1 MPKVPRKERPRNAGD
16 HHPVPGKQEIERRC
30 ALTHEVKPAA
40 DLIRFVVGPDD
51 VLVPDTDARAE
62 GRGVWI
68 SLGSAMVAEAIK
80 KKAFA
85 KSLKTNVTVP
95 PDLAELTRLRL
106 EQRFVN
112 ALQMAKKSGQLLT
125 GAMKVKS
132 ALETGQA
139 IALLTATDA
148 AGDGKKKMLATLKAS
163 SKAAEEQGLP
173 GADRPHFELLDSGQ
187 LGLALG
193 IESVIHAAPTQGA
206 AGETAVK
213 RAERLARY
221 IAN

>member
-1 MPKVPRKERPRNAGD
+1 M
-16 HHPVPGKQEIERRC
+16 PGKNEIERRC

-40 DLIRFVVGPDD
+40 ELIRFVVGPDG

-62 GRGVWI
+62 GRGVWV
-68 SLGSAMVAEAIK
+68 SLGEKLVAEAVK
-80 KKAFA
+80 KKVFA
-85 KSLKTNVTVP
+85 KSLKTNVAVP
-95 PDLAELTRLRL
+95 EDLPALTRQRL

-112 ALQMAKKSGQLLT
+112 SLQMARKAGQLLT
-125 GAMKVKS
+125 GAMKVKA
-132 ALETGQA
+132 ALETGEA
-139 IALLTATDA
+139 IALVTATDA
-148 AGDGKKKMLATLKAS
+148 ADDGRKKMLATLKAS
-163 SKAAEEQGLP
+163 SKAAEELGLP
-173 GADRPHFELLDSGQ
+173 GADRPHFELLDSAQ

-206 AGETAVK
+206 AGEAAVK

>member
-1 MPKVPRKERPRNAGD
+1 M
-16 HHPVPGKQEIERRC
+16 PGKDEIERRC

-40 DLIRFVVGPDD
+40 ELIRFVVGPDD
-51 VLVPDTDARAE
+51 VLVPDTDAKAE

-68 SLGSAMVAEAIK
+68 SLGEAFVAEAIK

-85 KSLKTNVTVP
+85 KSLKTAVTVP
-95 PDLAELTRLRL
+95 DDLPALTRHRL

-112 ALQMAKKSGQLLT
+112 SLQMARKAGQLAT
-125 GAMKVKS
+125 GATKVKA
-132 ALETGQA
+132 ALETGEA
-139 IALLTATDA
+139 IALVTATDA
-148 AGDGKKKMLATLKAS
+148 ADDGKKKMLATLKAA
-163 SKAAEEQGLP
+163 SKAAEELGLP
-173 GADRPHFELLDSGQ
+173 GANRPHFELLDSAQ

>member
-1 MPKVPRKERPRNAGD
+1 M
-16 HHPVPGKQEIERRC
+16 PGKDEIERRC

-40 DLIRFVVGPDD
+40 ELIRFVVGPDD
-51 VLVPDTDARAE
+51 VLVPDTDAKAE
-62 GRGVWI
+62 GRGVWL
-68 SLGSAMVAEAIK
+68 SLGETFVAEAVR

-85 KSLKTNVTVP
+85 RSLKTPVTVAA
-95 PDLAELTRLRL
+95 DLPALTRLRL
-106 EQRFVN
+106 EQRYIA
-112 ALQMAKKSGQLLT
+112 ALQMARKAGQLLT

-132 ALETGQA
+132 ALETGEA
-139 IALLTATDA
+139 IALITATDA
-148 AGDGKKKMLATLKAS
+148 ADDGKKKMLATLKAS

-173 GADRPHFELLDSGQ
+173 GSDRPHFELLDSAQ

-206 AGETAVK
+206 AGETVVK

>member
-1 MPKVPRKERPRNAGD
+1 M
-16 HHPVPGKQEIERRC
+16 PGKDEIERRC

-40 DLIRFVVGPDD
+40 ELIRFVVGPDD
-51 VLVPDTDARAE
+51 MLVHDTDAKAE

-68 SLGSAMVAEAIK
+68 SLGETFVAEAVK

-85 KSLKTNVTVP
+85 KSLKTSVNV
-95 PDLAELTRLRL
+95 PDDLPALTRRRL
-106 EQRFVN
+106 EQRFVSS
-112 ALQMAKKSGQLLT
+112 LQMARKAGQLMV
-125 GAMKVKS
+125 GATKVKA
-132 ALETGQA
+132 ALETGEA

-148 AGDGKKKMLATLKAS
+148 ADDGKKKMLATLKAS
-163 SKAAEEQGLP
+163 SKAAEELGLP
-173 GADRPHFELLDSGQ
+173 GADRPHFELLDSAQ

-206 AGETAVK
+206 AGEAAVK

>member
-1 MPKVPRKERPRNAGD
+1 
-16 HHPVPGKQEIERRC
+16 VPGKDEIERRC

-40 DLIRFVVGPDD
+40 ELIRFVVGPDD
-51 VLVPDTDARAE
+51 VLVPDTDAKAE

-68 SLGSAMVAEAIK
+68 SLGETFVAEAIK

-85 KSLKTNVTVP
+85 KSLKTAVTVP
-95 PDLAELTRLRL
+95 ENLPALTRQRL
-106 EQRFVN
+106 EQRFV
-112 ALQMAKKSGQLLT
+112 ASLQMARKAGQLMT
-125 GAMKVKS
+125 GAMKVKA
-132 ALETGQA
+132 ALETGEA
-139 IALLTATDA
+139 IALVTATDA
-148 AGDGKKKMLATLKAS
+148 ADDGKKKMLATLKAS

-173 GADRPHFELLDSGQ
+173 GAGRPHFELLDSAQ

-206 AGETAVK
+206 AGEAAVK

>member
-1 MPKVPRKERPRNAGD
+1 
-16 HHPVPGKQEIERRC
+16 VPGKDEIERRC

-40 DLIRFVVGPDD
+40 ELIRFVVGPDD
-51 VLVPDTDARAE
+51 VLVPDTDAKAE

-68 SLGSAMVAEAIK
+68 SLGEALVAEAIK

-85 KSLKTNVTVP
+85 KSLRTSINVP
-95 PDLAELTRLRL
+95 DDLAALTRRRL

-112 ALQMAKKSGQLLT
+112 SLQMARKAGQLMV
-125 GAMKVKS
+125 GATKVKA
-132 ALETGQA
+132 ALETGEA

-148 AGDGKKKMLATLKAS
+148 AADGKKKMLATLKAS
-163 SKAAEEQGLP
+163 SKAAEELGLRGP
-173 GADRPHFELLDSGQ
+173 ERPHFELLDSAQ

-206 AGETAVK
+206 AGEAAVK

>member
-1 MPKVPRKERPRNAGD
+1 M
-16 HHPVPGKQEIERRC
+16 PGKDEIERRC

-40 DLIRFVVGPDD
+40 ELIRFVVGPDG

-68 SLGSAMVAEAIK
+68 SLGEKQIAEAVK

-85 KSLKTNVTVP
+85 KSLKSEVRVP
-95 PDLAELTRLRL
+95 DDLPALTRRRL
-106 EQRFVN
+106 EQRFVSS
-112 ALQMAKKSGQLLT
+112 LQMARKAGQLLT
-125 GAMKVKS
+125 GMMKVKT
-132 ALETGQA
+132 ALETGEA
-139 IALLTATDA
+139 IALITATDA
-148 AGDGKKKMLATLKAS
+148 AEDGRKKLIATLTAS
-163 SKAAEEQGLP
+163 DKAAAEQGLAVP
-173 GADRPHFELLDSGQ
+173 PRGHFELLDSAQ

-193 IESVIHAAPTQGA
+193 IENVIHAAPTQGA
-206 AGETAVK
+206 AGEAAVK

>member
-1 MPKVPRKERPRNAGD
+1 M
-16 HHPVPGKQEIERRC
+16 PGKQEIERRC
-30 ALTHEVKPAA
+30 ALTFEVKPAA

-51 VLVPDTDARAE
+51 VLVPDTDAKAE

-68 SLGSAMVAEAIK
+68 SLGENFVAEAVK

-85 KSLKTNVTVP
+85 KSLKTAVTVP
-95 PDLAELTRLRL
+95 EDLPALTRRRL
-106 EQRFVN
+106 EQRFV
-112 ALQMAKKSGQLLT
+112 ASLQMAKKSGQLMT
-125 GAMKVKS
+125 GAMKVKA
-132 ALETGQA
+132 ALETGEA
-139 IALLTATDA
+139 IALVTAIDA
-148 AGDGKKKMLATLKAS
+148 AEDGRKKMLATLKAS

-173 GADRPHFELLDSGQ
+173 GADRPHFELLDSAQ

-206 AGETAVK
+206 AGEAAVK

>member
-1 MPKVPRKERPRNAGD
+1 M
-16 HHPVPGKQEIERRC
+16 PGKQEIERRC

-40 DLIRFVVGPDD
+40 DLLRFVVGPDG
-51 VLVPDTDARAE
+51 VLVPDTEARAE

-68 SLGSAMVAEAIK
+68 SLGAHFVAEAVR

-85 KSLKTNVTVP
+85 RSLKAEVSVP
-95 PDLAELTRLRL
+95 ADLPALARLRL
-106 EQRFVN
+106 EQRLL
-112 ALQMAKKSGQLLT
+112 ASLQMAKKAGQLLT
-125 GAMKVKS
+125 GATKVKA
-132 ALETGQA
+132 ALESGGA
-139 IALLTATDA
+139 LALLTATDA
-148 AGDGKKKMLATLKAS
+148 AEDGLKKMLATR
-163 SKAAEEQGLP
+163 KAASLAAAEQGIEA
-173 GADRPHFELLDSGQ
+173 ADVPHFQLLDSGQ

-206 AGETAVK
+206 AGEAAVK

>member
-1 MPKVPRKERPRNAGD
+1 
-16 HHPVPGKQEIERRC
+16 VPGKDTVERRC
-30 ALTHEVKPAA
+30 ALTHEVKEAA

-68 SLGSAMVAEAIK
+68 SLGEKHVAEAVK

-85 KSLKTNVTVP
+85 KSLKTSVTVP
-95 PDLAELTRLRL
+95 DDLPGLTRLRL
-106 EQRFVN
+106 EQRFLSS
-112 ALQMAKKSGQLLT
+112 LQMAKKSGQLLT
-125 GAMKVKS
+125 GAMKVKA
-132 ALETGQA
+132 ALETGKA
-139 IALLTATDA
+139 LALLTATDA
-148 AGDGKKKMLATLKAS
+148 ADDGKNKMLATLKAAS
-163 SKAAEEQGLP
+163 LSAEEMGLNAP
-173 GADRPHFELLDSGQ
+173 KVGHFELLDSAQ

-193 IESVIHAAPTQGA
+193 NENVIHAAPTQGA
-206 AGETAVK
+206 AGEAAVK

>member
-1 MPKVPRKERPRNAGD
+1 
-16 HHPVPGKQEIERRC
+16 VPGKEQIERRC
-30 ALTHEVKPAA
+30 ALTHEVKAAA
-40 DLIRFVVGPDD
+40 DMIRFVVGPDD
-51 VLVPDTDARAE
+51 VLVPDTDAKAE

-68 SLGSAMVAEAIK
+68 SLGEHFVAEAVK

-85 KSLKTNVTVP
+85 KSLKTPVTVA
-95 PDLAELTRLRL
+95 PDLPALTRMRL
-106 EQRFVN
+106 EQRFVS
-112 ALQMAKKSGQLLT
+112 ALQMARKSGQLMT
-125 GAMKVKS
+125 GAMKVKA
-132 ALETGQA
+132 ALETGEA

-148 AGDGKKKMLATLKAS
+148 AGDGKKKMLATLKAA
-163 SKAAEEQGLP
+163 SKAAEEQGLA
-173 GADRPHFELLDSGQ
+173 GADRPHFELLDSAQ

-206 AGETAVK
+206 AGEAAVK

>member
-1 MPKVPRKERPRNAGD
+1 
-16 HHPVPGKQEIERRC
+16 VPGKDEIERRC
-30 ALTHEVKPAA
+30 ALTHQVKPAA
-40 DLIRFVVGPDD
+40 ELIRFVVGPDD
-51 VLVPDTDARAE
+51 VLVPDTDAKAE

-68 SLGSAMVAEAIK
+68 TLGQAFVADAVK

-85 KSLKTNVTVP
+85 KSLKTSVNVP
-95 PDLAELTRLRL
+95 ADLPALTRQRL

-112 ALQMAKKSGQLLT
+112 ALQMARKAGQLMT
-125 GAMKVKS
+125 GATKVKA
-132 ALETGQA
+132 ALETGEA
-139 IALLTATDA
+139 IALMTATDA
-148 AGDGKKKMLATLKAS
+148 ADDGKKKMLATLKAS
-163 SKAAEEQGLP
+163 SKAAEELGLP
-173 GADRPHFELLDSGQ
+173 GANRPHFELLDSAQ

-206 AGETAVK
+206 AGEAAVK

>member
-1 MPKVPRKERPRNAGD
+1 M
-16 HHPVPGKQEIERRC
+16 PGKNEIERRC

-40 DLIRFVVGPDD
+40 ELIRFVVGPDE
-51 VLVPDTDARAE
+51 VLVPDTDAKAE
-62 GRGVWI
+62 GRGVWV
-68 SLGSAMVAEAIK
+68 SLGAALVAEAIK

-95 PDLAELTRLRL
+95 DDLVALTRQRL

-112 ALQMAKKSGQLLT
+112 SLQMAKKAGQLMT
-125 GAMKVKS
+125 GAMKVKA
-132 ALETGQA
+132 ALETGEA
-139 IALLTATDA
+139 IALVTATDA
-148 AGDGKKKMLATLKAS
+148 ADDGKKKMLATLKAS

-173 GADRPHFELLDSGQ
+173 GADRPHFELLDSAQ

-206 AGETAVK
+206 AGEAAVK

>member
-1 MPKVPRKERPRNAGD
+1 M
-16 HHPVPGKQEIERRC
+16 PGKNEIERRC

-40 DLIRFVVGPDD
+40 ELIRFVVGPDD
-51 VLVPDTDARAE
+51 VLVPDTDAKAE
-62 GRGVWI
+62 GRGVWL
-68 SLGSAMVAEAIK
+68 SLGEKHVAEAIR

-95 PDLAELTRLRL
+95 DDLAVLTRQRL
-106 EQRFVN
+106 EQRFVA
-112 ALQMAKKSGQLLT
+112 ALQMARKAGQLLT
-125 GAMKVKS
+125 GAMKVKA
-132 ALETGQA
+132 ALETGEA
-139 IALLTATDA
+139 IALVTATDA
-148 AGDGKKKMLATLKAS
+148 AEDGRKKMLATLKAS

-173 GADRPHFELLDSGQ
+173 GAERPHFELLDSAQ

-206 AGETAVK
+206 AGEAAVK

>member
-1 MPKVPRKERPRNAGD
+1 
-16 HHPVPGKQEIERRC
+16 VPGKEEIERRC
-30 ALTHEVKPAA
+30 AVTLEVKPAA
-40 DLIRFVVGPDD
+40 DMIRFVVGPDD
-51 VLVPDTDARAE
+51 VLVPDTDAKAE
-62 GRGVWI
+62 GRGVWVT
-68 SLGSAMVAEAIK
+68 LGEKFVAEAIK

-85 KSLKTNVTVP
+85 RSLKTSVTVP
-95 PDLAELTRLRL
+95 DDLVALTRLRL

-112 ALQMAKKSGQLLT
+112 SLQMARKAGQLMT
-125 GAMKVKS
+125 GAMKVKA
-132 ALETGQA
+132 ALETGEA
-139 IALLTATDA
+139 IALVTATDA
-148 AGDGKKKMLATLKAS
+148 ADDGRKKMMATLKAS

-173 GADRPHFELLDSGQ
+173 GADRPHFELLDSAQ

-206 AGETAVK
+206 AGEVAVK